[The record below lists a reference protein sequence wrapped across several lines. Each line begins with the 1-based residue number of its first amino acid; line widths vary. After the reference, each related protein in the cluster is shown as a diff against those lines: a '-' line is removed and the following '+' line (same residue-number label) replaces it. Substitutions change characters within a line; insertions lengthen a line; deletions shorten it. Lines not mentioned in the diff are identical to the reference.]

1 MGNMKTGKLNLTE
14 RSSWQKFQ
22 HILTSFVSD
31 YIALV
36 APERTKF
43 RFEQQS
49 LSLTFVLIKTNSDRL
64 LVNQFTHSLEQF
76 LARLELVGVR
86 QIELD
91 FVAANAE
98 EVSFQHRFEI
108 EFISPSAI
116 QTSSQPGAKSLS
128 RNARGKN
135 IQRRSI
141 PGRSIAA
148 ARNWLSSSQLRQN
161 LKNASNLLVRDPK
174 GALIDTGSYAKE
186 KFVTAI
192 DWVDT
197 FPWENWKDSIV
208 ESQKRRH
215 SRNLVKA
222 LVEDFLILC
231 VLIVSLLWGVNAI
244 SFASVDIA
252 TMPAAHF
259 DSEIGAQK
267 YRCGILPGVNKRNYL
282 CLGRA
287 MSYKQVASI
296 LGGDGQPLGNSPS
309 YGKEGLV
316 LSWKTWNGG
325 SLNATFAGDRLVA
338 RAYENI

>member
-1 MGNMKTGKLNLTE
+1 MKTGKLNLAE
-14 RSSWQKFQ
+14 RASWQKFQ

-49 LSLTFVLIKTNSDRL
+49 LFLTFVLIKTNSDRN

-91 FVAANAE
+91 FVATNAE
-98 EVSFQHRFEI
+98 EVSLFQHRAEI

-116 QTSSQPGAKSLS
+116 QVNSQPGIKSLS
-128 RNARGKN
+128 SSARGKN
-135 IQRRSI
+135 IKRRGI
-141 PGRSIAA
+141 PGSSIATS
-148 ARNWLSSSQLRQN
+148 ARNWLSSPKLRQN
-161 LKNASNLLVRDPK
+161 FRNASNLIVRDPK
-174 GALIDTGSYAKE
+174 GALLDTGSFAKE
-186 KFVTAI
+186 KFVTVI
-192 DWVDT
+192 NWVDT
-197 FPWENWKDSIV
+197 FPWLSWKNSVI
-208 ESQKRRH
+208 EGQKRRH
-215 SRNLVKA
+215 ARNLFKA
-222 LVEDFLILC
+222 LVEDFLILSAL
-231 VLIVSLLWGVNAI
+231 VISLLWGVNAI
-244 SFASVDIA
+244 SFASIDIA
-252 TMPAAHF
+252 TMPVAHY
-259 DSEIGAQK
+259 DNEIGTQK

-309 YGKEGLV
+309 YGKEGVV